1 MFIVDSQIIV
11 EITDCRFIGNQRTH
25 NYPSRYLTFSA
36 ILKFVNS
43 TAISGGATAL
53 INTVV

>member
-1 MFIVDSQIIV
+1 MFTVDSQIIV

-25 NYPSRYLTFSA
+25 ILSRYLTFSA

-53 INTVV
+53 MNTVV